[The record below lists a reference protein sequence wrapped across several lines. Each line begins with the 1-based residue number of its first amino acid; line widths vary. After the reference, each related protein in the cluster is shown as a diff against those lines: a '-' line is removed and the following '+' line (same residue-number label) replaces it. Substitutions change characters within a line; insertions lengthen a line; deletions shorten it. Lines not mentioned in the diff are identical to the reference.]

1 MDFGVVLQ
9 TDPPASRVVEFAR
22 RAEANGFTHV
32 WVFDSPVL
40 WQEPFVILARI
51 LAETE
56 RVVVGPMVT
65 NPGSRD
71 WTVLASTFA
80 TLNDA
85 YGPRTICGIGRGDS
99 ALRVIGRKPRTLA
112 EMVEAMRVVKGL
124 VAGETV
130 DYHGT
135 GLRFPWVEQGWN
147 LPMWGAGYG
156 PRALDCIGRHADGFI
171 LQLADPRI
179 LEWTRSAVMDAA
191 AAQGRA
197 PGSVTTCVAAPA
209 CVGDDVAHQR
219 EQLRWFGGMVGN
231 HVADLVKRYGE
242 HSPDVPKAL
251 TDYIRDR
258 ADYDYAHHGRAGNP
272 ATAFVPD
279 DVVDRFCVLGRVE
292 DHVAKLTTL
301 RDLGADHFAI
311 YLMHDA
317 EDETL
322 DAYGRSVLPVLAW
335 NRTVPR
341 PSAALAEA
349 ARSPYSPA
357 PAPATR
363 PGPAGGT
370 IRTPPAGLAGSGPA
384 GSRRANGGKRPGAR
398 SSGEERMA
406 GGRRSLANA
415 EARRAT
421 GTAPAIAGDRRSA
434 ADTGARGST
443 GTTPPTASDWQSA
456 TGAEYERKGFSAR
469 SGYGTRPALLI
480 VDFIQGFTDPGTGLG
495 GDYGAEL
502 AVTAKL
508 LGEFRSRALP
518 VFFTTVAYEP
528 HLRDAGQFVAK
539 VPALSILIRGSDWV
553 KVDDRIRP
561 RPSEPVV
568 SKKYASAFFDTRL
581 DMELRGLG
589 VDTVVMAGC
598 TTSGCIR
605 ASAVDAMQ
613 HGFHTVV
620 VRDAVGDRAQTPH
633 EVNLF
638 DIDAKYG
645 DVVSSGEVLGY
656 LRGLGERGGL
666 GATADDE
673 FRRWWNGAR
682 A

>member
-9 TDPPASRVVEFAR
+9 TNPPARRVVELAK

-32 WVFDSPVL
+32 WLFDSPVL

-71 WTVLASTFA
+71 WTVLASAFA

-112 EMVEAMRVVKGL
+112 EMVQAMRVVKGL

-135 GLRFPWVEQGWN
+135 ALRFPWVEQGWN

-179 LEWTRSAVMDAA
+179 LEWTRTAVTDAA
-191 AAQGRA
+191 AAEGRA
-197 PGSVTTCVAAPA
+197 PGSVATCVVAPA
-209 CVGDDVAHQR
+209 YVGDDVAHQR

-272 ATAFVPD
+272 ATDFVPD

-317 EDETL
+317 EDATL
-322 DAYGRSVLPVLAW
+322 DAYGRSILPVLA
-335 NRTVPR
+335 RKEAAPR
-341 PSAALAEA
+341 SSTALTEAPAIPRSGTAGTAA
-349 ARSPYSPA
+349 ARSPYSRA
-357 PAPATR
+357 
-363 PGPAGGT
+363 AG
-370 IRTPPAGLAGSGPA
+370 
-384 GSRRANGGKRPGAR
+384 
-398 SSGEERMA
+398 
-406 GGRRSLANA
+406 
-415 EARRAT
+415 
-421 GTAPAIAGDRRSA
+421 
-434 ADTGARGST
+434 
-443 GTTPPTASDWQSA
+443 DWQSA

-480 VDFIQGFTDPGTGLG
+480 VDFIKGFTDPGTGLG

-508 LGEFRSRALP
+508 LAEFRSRVLP

-528 HLRDAGQFVAK
+528 HLRDAGLFVRK
-539 VPALSILIRGSDWV
+539 VPALEILIEGKEWV
-553 KVDDRIRP
+553 EVDERIRP

-605 ASAVDAMQ
+605 ASAVDSMQ
-613 HGFHTVV
+613 YGFHTVV
-620 VRDAVGDRAQTPH
+620 VRDAVGDRARTPH

-645 DVVSSGEVLGY
+645 DVVSSGEALGY

-666 GATADDE
+666 GAAADGE
-673 FRRWWNGAR
+673 FRRWWNGAS
-682 A
+682 APAS

>member
-9 TDPPASRVVEFAR
+9 TNPPARRVVELAR

-32 WVFDSPVL
+32 WVFDSHVL

-56 RVVVGPMVT
+56 RIIVGPMVT

-112 EMVEAMRVVKGL
+112 EMAEAMRVVKGL

-135 GLRFPWVEQGWN
+135 DLRFPWIERGWD

-156 PRALDCIGRHADGFI
+156 PRALDCIGRNADGFV
-171 LQLADPRI
+171 LQLADPQI
-179 LEWTRSAVMDAA
+179 LDWTRAAVMEAA

-197 PGSVTTCVAAPA
+197 RGSVTTCVTAPA
-209 CVGDDVAHQR
+209 YVGDDIAHQR

-242 HSPDVPKAL
+242 SSPSVPKAL

-258 ADYDYAHHGRAGNP
+258 AEYDYSHHGRAGNP
-272 ATAFVPD
+272 STDFVPD
-279 DVVDRFCVLGRVE
+279 DIVDRFCVLGRVE
-292 DHVAKLTTL
+292 DHIEKLTTL
-301 RDLGADHFAI
+301 RDMGTDHFAI

-317 EDETL
+317 EDATL
-322 DAYGRSVLPVLAW
+322 DAYGQSVLPVLAG
-335 NRTVPR
+335 T
-341 PSAALAEA
+341 AA
-349 ARSPYSPA
+349 ARSPHGLASA
-357 PAPATR
+357 PASAPR
-363 PGPAGGT
+363 PAGATSGT
-370 IRTPPAGLAGSGPA
+370 SHAVRSGRGRAVGKPARDE
-384 GSRRANGGKRPGAR
+384 SRHGAR
-398 SSGEERMA
+398 PSGD
-406 GGRRSLANA
+406 GS
-415 EARRAT
+415 T
-421 GTAPAIAGDRRSA
+421 AGDWREA
-434 ADTGARGST
+434 A
-443 GTTPPTASDWQSA
+443 
-456 TGAEYERKGFSAR
+456 GAEYEHKGFSSR

-480 VDFIQGFTDPGTGLG
+480 VDFINGFTDPGTGLG

-508 LGEFRSRALP
+508 LDEFRTRALP
-518 VFFTTVAYEP
+518 VFFTAVAYEP
-528 HLRDAGQFVAK
+528 HLRDAGRFVSK
-539 VPALSILIRGSDWV
+539 VPALSILVKGSEWV

-561 RPSEPVV
+561 RPSERVV
-568 SKKYASAFFDTRL
+568 LKKYASAFFDTRL
-581 DMELRGLG
+581 DMELQGLG
-589 VDTVVMAGC
+589 VDTVVIVGC

-605 ASAVDAMQ
+605 ASAIDSMQ
-613 HGFHTVV
+613 NGFRTVV
-620 VRDAVGDRAQTPH
+620 VRDAVGDRAETPH

-645 DVVSSGEVLGY
+645 DVVSSRDVLEY
-656 LRGLGERGGL
+656 LRGLGGRGGL
-666 GATADDE
+666 GGTTDAE
-673 FRRWWNGAR
+673 FQSWWNRAPAR
-682 A
+682 

>member
-9 TDPPASRVVEFAR
+9 TNPPARRVVDLAK

-56 RVVVGPMVT
+56 RIIVGPMVT

-112 EMVEAMRVVKGL
+112 EMVEAIRVVKGL

-135 GLRFPWVEQGWN
+135 DLRFPWVERGWD

-156 PRALDCIGRHADGFI
+156 PRALDCIGRYADGFV
-171 LQLADPRI
+171 LQLADPQI
-179 LEWTRSAVMDAA
+179 LEWTRAAVMEAA
-191 AAQGRA
+191 AAQERA
-197 PGSVTTCVAAPA
+197 PGSVATCVVAPA
-209 CVGDDVAHQR
+209 YIGDDIAHQR

-242 HSPDVPKAL
+242 HSPNVPKAL
-251 TDYIRDR
+251 TDYIKNR

-272 ATAFVPD
+272 STDFVPD
-279 DVVDRFCVLGRVE
+279 GIVDRFCVLGRVE
-292 DHVAKLTTL
+292 DHIAKLTTL
-301 RDLGADHFAI
+301 RDMGADHFAI

-322 DAYGRSVLPVLAW
+322 DAYGRSVLPVLAGT
-335 NRTVPR
+335 RY
-341 PSAALAEA
+341 
-349 ARSPYSPA
+349 SPGPA
-357 PAPATR
+357 PAM
-363 PGPAGGT
+363 GPRRAGGMASAS
-370 IRTPPAGLAGSGPA
+370 PGQLSG
-384 GSRRANGGKRPGAR
+384 GGKSVSKG
-398 SSGEERMA
+398 A
-406 GGRRSLANA
+406 GGNEKRSHRPDRGGRTGSHWQA
-415 EARRAT
+415 AT
-421 GTAPAIAGDRRSA
+421 A
-434 ADTGARGST
+434 
-443 GTTPPTASDWQSA
+443 
-456 TGAEYERKGFSAR
+456 AEYERKGFSAR
-469 SGYGTRPALLI
+469 SGYGTKPALLI
-480 VDFIQGFTDPGTGLG
+480 VDFINGFTNPGTGLG
-495 GDYGAEL
+495 GDYSAEL

-508 LGEFRSRALP
+508 LAEFRSRALP
-518 VFFTTVAYEP
+518 IFFTTVAYEP
-528 HLRDAGQFVAK
+528 NLRDAGQFVAK
-539 VPALSILIRGSDWV
+539 VPALSILIKGSDWV
-553 KVDDRIRP
+553 KVDERIRP
-561 RPSEPVV
+561 RPSEQVV
-568 SKKYASAFFDTRL
+568 VKKYASAFFDTML

-589 VDTVVMAGC
+589 VDTLVMVGC

-605 ASAVDAMQ
+605 ASAIDSMQ
-613 HGFHTVV
+613 HGFYTVV
-620 VRDAVGDRAQTPH
+620 VRDAVGDRAKDPH

-645 DVVSSGEVLGY
+645 DVVSSGEVLDY
-656 LRGLGERGGL
+656 LRGLGRSGGL

-673 FRRWWNGAR
+673 FQRWWHSAPAR
-682 A
+682 

>member
-9 TDPPASRVVEFAR
+9 TNPPARRVVELAK

-40 WQEPFVILARI
+40 WQEPFVILSRI

-71 WTVLASTFA
+71 WPVLASTFA

-135 GLRFPWVEQGWN
+135 DLRFPWVEHGWD

-156 PRALDCIGRHADGFI
+156 PRALDCIGRHADGFV
-171 LQLADPRI
+171 LQLADPQI
-179 LEWTRSAVMDAA
+179 LEWTRVAVMEAA

-197 PGSVTTCVAAPA
+197 PGSVATCVVAPA
-209 CVGDDVAHQR
+209 YVGDDIAHQR

-242 HSPDVPKAL
+242 NSRSMPNAL
-251 TDYIRDR
+251 TDYIKDR

-272 ATAFVPD
+272 STDFVPD
-279 DVVDRFCVLGRVE
+279 AIVDRFCVLGRVE
-292 DHVAKLTTL
+292 DHIAKLTTL
-301 RDLGADHFAI
+301 RDMGTDHFAI

-317 EDETL
+317 EEETL
-322 DAYGRSVLPVLAW
+322 DAYGRSVLPVLTGTA
-335 NRTVPR
+335 
-341 PSAALAEA
+341 A
-349 ARSPYSPA
+349 ARAWHSPEST
-357 PAPATR
+357 PATR
-363 PGPAGGT
+363 PSPTGGVVRTSPAVFSGG
-370 IRTPPAGLAGSGPA
+370 GKAGSKGA
-384 GSRRANGGKRPGAR
+384 GSKEQR
-398 SSGEERMA
+398 
-406 GGRRSLANA
+406 
-415 EARRAT
+415 
-421 GTAPAIAGDRRSA
+421 GDRLAEEGR
-434 ADTGARGST
+434 TVGN
-443 GTTPPTASDWQSA
+443 WQSA

-469 SGYGTRPALLI
+469 SGYGTRPVLLV
-480 VDFIQGFTDPGTGLG
+480 VDFINGFTDSGTGLG
-495 GDYGAEL
+495 GDFGAEL

-508 LGEFRSRALP
+508 LAEFRARALP

-539 VPALSILIRGSDWV
+539 VPALSILVKGSEWV
-553 KVDDRIRP
+553 KVDERIRP
-561 RPSEPVV
+561 RPSEQVV
-568 SKKYASAFFDTRL
+568 VKKYASAFFDTRL
-581 DMELRGLG
+581 EMELQGLG

-605 ASAVDAMQ
+605 ASAIDSMQ

-620 VRDAVGDRAQTPH
+620 VRDAVGDRAKTPH

-656 LRGLGERGGL
+656 LRGLGHSGGL
-666 GATADDE
+666 GATAGDE
-673 FRRWWNGAR
+673 FQRWWNSAPAR
-682 A
+682 

>member
-9 TDPPASRVVEFAR
+9 TNPPARRVVELAK

-40 WQEPFVILARI
+40 WQEPFVILSRI

-71 WTVLASTFA
+71 WPVLASTFA

-135 GLRFPWVEQGWN
+135 DLRFPWVDQGWD

-156 PRALDCIGRHADGFI
+156 PRALDCIGRHADGFV
-171 LQLADPRI
+171 LQLADPQI
-179 LEWTRSAVMDAA
+179 LEWTRVAVMEAA

-197 PGSVTTCVAAPA
+197 PGSVATCVVAPA
-209 CVGDDVAHQR
+209 YVGDDIAHQR

-242 HSPDVPKAL
+242 NSRSMPKAL
-251 TDYIRDR
+251 TDYIKDR

-272 ATAFVPD
+272 STDFVPD
-279 DVVDRFCVLGRVE
+279 AIVDRFCVLGRVE
-292 DHVAKLTTL
+292 DHIAKLTTL
-301 RDLGADHFAI
+301 RDMGTDHFAI

-317 EDETL
+317 EEETL
-322 DAYGRSVLPVLAW
+322 DAYGRSVLPVLTGTA
-335 NRTVPR
+335 
-341 PSAALAEA
+341 A
-349 ARSPYSPA
+349 ARAPYSPA
-357 PAPATR
+357 SAPRSRQSAASRVTGTSPAASS
-363 PGPAGGT
+363 GGKK
-370 IRTPPAGLAGSGPA
+370 AGSKGA
-384 GSRRANGGKRPGAR
+384 VSAERRSDRRA
-398 SSGEERMA
+398 EE
-406 GGRRSLANA
+406 GRTMGN
-415 EARRAT
+415 
-421 GTAPAIAGDRRSA
+421 
-434 ADTGARGST
+434 
-443 GTTPPTASDWQSA
+443 WQSA

-469 SGYGTRPALLI
+469 SGYGTRPALLV
-480 VDFIQGFTDPGTGLG
+480 VDFINGFTDSGTGLG
-495 GDYGAEL
+495 GDFGAEL

-508 LGEFRSRALP
+508 LAEFRARALP

-528 HLRDAGQFVAK
+528 HLRDAGQFVEK
-539 VPALSILIRGSDWV
+539 IPALSILIKGSEWV

-561 RPSEPVV
+561 RPAERVV
-568 SKKYASAFFDTRL
+568 LKKYASAFFDTTL

-589 VDTVVMAGC
+589 TDTVVMAGC

-605 ASAVDAMQ
+605 ASAVDSMQ

-620 VRDAVGDRAQTPH
+620 VRDAVGDRAETPH

-656 LRGLGERGGL
+656 LRGLGHSGGL
-666 GATADDE
+666 GATAGDE
-673 FRRWWNGAR
+673 FQRWWNSAPAR
-682 A
+682 

>member
-9 TDPPASRVVEFAR
+9 TNPPARRVVELAK

-32 WVFDSPVL
+32 WVFDSHVL

-56 RVVVGPMVT
+56 RIIVGPMVT
-65 NPGSRD
+65 NPGTRD
-71 WTVLASTFA
+71 WTLLASTFA

-99 ALRVIGRKPRTLA
+99 ALRVIGRKPRKLT

-135 GLRFPWVEQGWN
+135 ELRFPWLAQGWD

-156 PRALDCIGRHADGFI
+156 PRALDCIGRHADGFV
-171 LQLADPRI
+171 LQLADPQI
-179 LEWTRSAVMDAA
+179 LEWTRAAVMDAA
-191 AAQGRA
+191 ARQGRA
-197 PGSVTTCVAAPA
+197 PDSVATCVVAPA
-209 CVGDDVAHQR
+209 YVGDDIAHQR
-219 EQLRWFGGMVGN
+219 DQLRWFGGMVGN

-242 HSPDVPKAL
+242 SSPSVPKAL

-258 ADYDYAHHGRAGNP
+258 AEYDYSHHGRAGNP
-272 ATAFVPD
+272 STDFVPD
-279 DVVDRFCVLGRVE
+279 DIVDRFCVLGRVE
-292 DHVAKLTTL
+292 DHIEKLTTL
-301 RDLGADHFAI
+301 RDMGTDHFAI

-317 EDETL
+317 EDATL
-322 DAYGRSVLPVLAW
+322 DAYGQSILPVL
-335 NRTVPR
+335 
-341 PSAALAEA
+341 
-349 ARSPYSPA
+349 
-357 PAPATR
+357 
-363 PGPAGGT
+363 
-370 IRTPPAGLAGSGPA
+370 
-384 GSRRANGGKRPGAR
+384 
-398 SSGEERMA
+398 
-406 GGRRSLANA
+406 
-415 EARRAT
+415 T
-421 GTAPAIAGDRRSA
+421 GTAPARALHSPAGTAVTRPGMAGGAVRSSPA
-434 ADTGARGST
+434 GPSGEGQATGSRRGSNEPWRRPRSSAMSS
-443 GTTPPTASDWQSA
+443 GNGRKTADWQSS
-456 TGAEYERKGFSAR
+456 TSAEYERKGFSAR

-480 VDFIQGFTDPGTGLG
+480 VDFINGFTDPGTGLG

-508 LGEFRSRALP
+508 LDEFRVRALP

-539 VPALSILIRGSDWV
+539 VPALAILVKGSDWV
-553 KVDDRIRP
+553 RVDDRIHP
-561 RPSEPVV
+561 HPSEQVV
-568 SKKYASAFFDTRL
+568 LKKYASAFFDTRL
-581 DMELRGLG
+581 DMELNGLG
-589 VDTVVMAGC
+589 VDTVVIVGC

-605 ASAVDAMQ
+605 ASAIDAMQ

-645 DVVSSGEVLGY
+645 DVVSSGEVLEY
-656 LRGLGERGGL
+656 LRGLGRSGGL

-673 FRRWWNGAR
+673 FQRWWNRAPAR
-682 A
+682 

>member
-9 TDPPASRVVEFAR
+9 TNPPARRVVELAK

-32 WVFDSPVL
+32 WVFDSHVL

-56 RVVVGPMVT
+56 RIIVGPMVT

-112 EMVEAMRVVKGL
+112 EMVQAMRVVKGL
-124 VAGETV
+124 VAGEAV

-135 GLRFPWVEQGWN
+135 ELRFPWVEQGWD

-156 PRALDCIGRHADGFI
+156 PRALDTIGRHADGFV
-171 LQLADPRI
+171 LQLADPQI
-179 LEWTRSAVMDAA
+179 LEWTRTAVMKAA
-191 AAQGRA
+191 TAQGRA
-197 PGSVTTCVAAPA
+197 PGSVDTCVVAPA
-209 CVGDDVAHQR
+209 YVGDDMAHQR

-242 HSPDVPKAL
+242 NSASVPKVL
-251 TDYIRDR
+251 TDYIKDR
-258 ADYDYAHHGRAGNP
+258 ADYDYSHHGRAGNP
-272 ATAFVPD
+272 STDFVPD
-279 DVVDRFCVLGRVE
+279 NIVDRFCVLGRVE
-292 DHVAKLTTL
+292 DHIAKLTTL
-301 RDLGADHFAI
+301 RDIGTDHFAI

-322 DAYGRSVLPVLAW
+322 DAYGRSVLPVLAGTAAAGSPL
-335 NRTVPR
+335 R
-341 PSAALAEA
+341 SA
-349 ARSPYSPA
+349 PG
-357 PAPATR
+357 PATR
-363 PGPAGGT
+363 ARAAGAT
-370 IRTPPAGLAGSGPA
+370 IRTSHAGRAGDGPA
-384 GSRRANGGKRPGAR
+384 GSRRSGGESRRGAR
-398 SSGEERMA
+398 VSGD
-406 GGRRSLANA
+406 GQTTGDW
-415 EARRAT
+415 RA
-421 GTAPAIAGDRRSA
+421 A
-434 ADTGARGST
+434 A
-443 GTTPPTASDWQSA
+443 
-456 TGAEYERKGFSAR
+456 GAEYERKGFSAR
-469 SGYGTRPALLI
+469 SGYGTRPALLVI
-480 VDFIQGFTDPGTGLG
+480 DFINGFTDPGTGLG

-508 LGEFRSRALP
+508 LDEFRARALP

-528 HLRDAGQFVAK
+528 HLRDGGRFVAK
-539 VPALSILIRGSDWV
+539 VPALSILIRGSTWV
-553 KVDDRIRP
+553 EVDERIRP
-561 RPSEPVV
+561 HPSEQVV
-568 SKKYASAFFDTRL
+568 LKKYASAFFDTRL
-581 DMELRGLG
+581 DMDLQGLG
-589 VDTVVMAGC
+589 VDTVVIVGC

-605 ASAVDAMQ
+605 ASAIDSMQ
-613 HGFHTVV
+613 NGFHTVV

-645 DVVSSGEVLGY
+645 DVVSSRDVLEH
-656 LRGLGERGGL
+656 LRGLGPSGGL
-666 GATADDE
+666 GGTADDE
-673 FRRWWNGAR
+673 FKRWWNSSPA
-682 A
+682 

>member
-9 TDPPASRVVEFAR
+9 TNPPARRVVELAK

-32 WVFDSPVL
+32 WLFDSPVL

-135 GLRFPWVEQGWN
+135 PLRFPWVEQGWD

-156 PRALDCIGRHADGFI
+156 PRALDRIGRHADGFI

-179 LEWTRSAVMDAA
+179 LEWTRAAVMEAA
-191 AAQGRA
+191 AAEGRA
-197 PGSVTTCVAAPA
+197 PGSVATCVVAPA
-209 CVGDDVAHQR
+209 YVGDDVAHQR

-272 ATAFVPD
+272 ATDFVPD

-292 DHVAKLTTL
+292 DHIAKLTTL

-317 EDETL
+317 EDATL
-322 DAYGRSVLPVLAW
+322 DAYGRSVLP
-335 NRTVPR
+335 
-341 PSAALAEA
+341 ALAGTAA
-349 ARSPYSPA
+349 ARSPYSRA
-357 PAPATR
+357 AALATR
-363 PGPAGGT
+363 PGPAAGVAYTFPGTSPDGRKAGGVTRTARHTGFPDGGT
-370 IRTPPAGLAGSGPA
+370 AGSE
-384 GSRRANGGKRPGAR
+384 RAAC
-398 SSGEERMA
+398 EE
-406 GGRRSLANA
+406 GRRGAWMPGTG
-415 EARRAT
+415 RAS
-421 GTAPAIAGDRRSA
+421 GDWRSA
-434 ADTGARGST
+434 A
-443 GTTPPTASDWQSA
+443 
-456 TGAEYERKGFSAR
+456 GAEYERKGFSAR

-480 VDFIQGFTDPGTGLG
+480 VDFIRGFTDPGTGLG

-502 AVTAKL
+502 AATAKL
-508 LGEFRSRALP
+508 LAEFRSRALP

-528 HLRDAGQFVAK
+528 HLRDAGLFVRK
-539 VPALSILIRGSDWV
+539 VPALEILIKGKEWV
-553 KVDDRIRP
+553 EVDERIRP

-605 ASAVDAMQ
+605 ASAVDSMQ
-613 HGFHTVV
+613 YGFHTVV

-645 DVVSSGEVLGY
+645 DVVSSGEALEY
-656 LRGLGERGGL
+656 LRGLGT
-666 GATADDE
+666 TADDE
-673 FRRWWNGAR
+673 FRRWWNGAS
-682 A
+682 ASAP

>member
-9 TDPPASRVVEFAR
+9 TNPPARRVVELAK

-32 WVFDSPVL
+32 WVFDSHVL

-56 RVVVGPMVT
+56 RIVVGPMVT

-112 EMVEAMRVVKGL
+112 EMAEAMRVVKGL
-124 VAGETV
+124 VAGESV

-135 GLRFPWVEQGWN
+135 EIRFPWLDQGWD

-156 PRALDCIGRHADGFI
+156 PRALDTIGRHADGFV
-171 LQLADPRI
+171 LQLADPQI
-179 LEWTRSAVMDAA
+179 LEWTRAAVMDAA
-191 AAQGRA
+191 TRQGRA
-197 PGSVTTCVAAPA
+197 PGSVATAVVAPA
-209 CVGDDVAHQR
+209 YVGDDIAHQR

-231 HVADLVKRYGE
+231 HVAELVKRYGE
-242 HSPDVPKAL
+242 NSSSVPKVL
-251 TDYIRDR
+251 SDYIKDR
-258 ADYDYAHHGRAGNP
+258 ADYDYSHHGRAGNP
-272 ATAFVPD
+272 STDFVPD
-279 DVVDRFCVLGRVE
+279 SIVDRFCVLGRVE
-292 DHVAKLTTL
+292 DHIAKLTTL
-301 RDLGADHFAI
+301 RDTGTDHFAI

-317 EDETL
+317 EDATL
-322 DAYGRSVLPVLAW
+322 DAYGQSILPVLAG
-335 NRTVPR
+335 T
-341 PSAALAEA
+341 AAAWSPH
-349 ARSPYSPA
+349 RSTL
-357 PAPATR
+357 APATGPR
-363 PGPAGGT
+363 PAGRALGT
-370 IRTPPAGLAGSGPA
+370 LQAVRSGAGRASGP
-384 GSRRANGGKRPGAR
+384 R
-398 SSGEERMA
+398 SGE
-406 GGRRSLANA
+406 G
-415 EARRAT
+415 
-421 GTAPAIAGDRRSA
+421 SA
-434 ADTGARGST
+434 AG
-443 GTTPPTASDWQSA
+443 DWQSA
-456 TGAEYERKGFSAR
+456 ASADYERKGFSAR
-469 SGYGTRPALLI
+469 SGYGTRPALLV
-480 VDFIQGFTDPGTGLG
+480 VDFINGFTDPGTGLG

-508 LGEFRSRALP
+508 LEEFRARALP

-528 HLRDAGQFVAK
+528 HLRDGGQFVAK
-539 VPALSILIRGSDWV
+539 VPALSILVKGSEWV
-553 KVDDRIRP
+553 KVDERIRP

-568 SKKYASAFFDTRL
+568 LKKYASAFFDTTL
-581 DMELRGLG
+581 DMELQGLG
-589 VDTVVMAGC
+589 VDTVVIAGC

-605 ASAVDAMQ
+605 ASAIDSMQ
-613 HGFHTVV
+613 NGFRTVV

-645 DVVSSGEVLGY
+645 DVVSSGEVLEY
-656 LRGLGERGGL
+656 LRGLGRSGGL

-673 FRRWWNGAR
+673 FQRWWNSAQAGR
-682 A
+682 RPSCPPID

>member
-9 TDPPASRVVEFAR
+9 TDPPARRVVDLAR

-40 WQEPFVILARI
+40 WQEPFVVLARI

-56 RVVVGPMVT
+56 RVIVGPMVT

-71 WTVLASTFA
+71 WPVLASTFA

-135 GLRFPWVEQGWN
+135 ELRFPWVEQGWD

-156 PRALDCIGRHADGFI
+156 PRALDCVGRHADGFV
-171 LQLADPRI
+171 LQLADPQI
-179 LEWTRSAVMDAA
+179 LEWTRTAVTDAA

-197 PGSVTTCVAAPA
+197 PGSVATCVVAPA
-209 CVGDDVAHQR
+209 YVGDDVAHQR

-242 HSPDVPKAL
+242 GSAGVPKAL
-251 TDYIRDR
+251 TDYIKDR

-272 ATAFVPD
+272 ATDFVPD

-292 DHVAKLTTL
+292 DHIAKLTTL
-301 RDLGADHFAI
+301 RDIGADHFAI

-322 DAYGRSVLPVLAW
+322 DAYGRSVLPVLAG
-335 NRTVPR
+335 T
-341 PSAALAEA
+341 AA
-349 ARSPYSPA
+349 ARSPHS

-363 PGPAGGT
+363 PGPAGEGT
-370 IRTPPAGLAGSGPA
+370 RTFSGASSDGRKAGGVTRTAQPTGFSGGATAGSKRA
-384 GSRRANGGKRPGAR
+384 GSEGRHGAR
-398 SSGEERMA
+398 AA
-406 GGRRSLANA
+406 GVGRA
-415 EARRAT
+415 
-421 GTAPAIAGDRRSA
+421 AGD
-434 ADTGARGST
+434 
-443 GTTPPTASDWQSA
+443 WQAA

-480 VDFIQGFTDPGTGLG
+480 VDFIKGFTDPGTGLG

-508 LGEFRSRALP
+508 LAEFRSRALP
-518 VFFTTVAYEP
+518 VFFTTVAYES

-539 VPALSILIRGSDWV
+539 VPALSILIKGSDWV
-553 KVDDRIRP
+553 QVDERIRP

-568 SKKYASAFFDTRL
+568 LKKYASAFFDTRL

-589 VDTVVMAGC
+589 VDTLVMAGC

-605 ASAVDAMQ
+605 ASAIDSMQ
-613 HGFHTVV
+613 YGFHTVV

-666 GATADDE
+666 GTTADDE
-673 FRRWWNGAR
+673 FRRWWNR
-682 A
+682 APA

>member
-9 TDPPASRVVEFAR
+9 TNPPARRVVELAK

-56 RVVVGPMVT
+56 RIIVGPMVT
-65 NPGSRD
+65 NPDSRD

-85 YGPRTICGIGRGDS
+85 YGPRTLCGIGRGDS

-135 GLRFPWVEQGWN
+135 DLRFPWVERGWD

-156 PRALDCIGRHADGFI
+156 PRALDCIGRHADGFV
-171 LQLADPRI
+171 LQLADPQI
-179 LEWTRSAVMDAA
+179 LEWTRAAVMEAA
-191 AAQGRA
+191 AAQERA
-197 PGSVTTCVAAPA
+197 PGSVATCVVAPA
-209 CVGDDVAHQR
+209 YIGDDIAHQR

-242 HSPDVPKAL
+242 HSPNVPKAL
-251 TDYIRDR
+251 TDYIKNR

-272 ATAFVPD
+272 STDFVPD
-279 DVVDRFCVLGRVE
+279 GIVDRFCVLGRVE
-292 DHVAKLTTL
+292 DHIAKLTTL
-301 RDLGADHFAI
+301 RDMGADHFAI

-322 DAYGRSVLPVLAW
+322 DAYGRSVLPVLAGT
-335 NRTVPR
+335 RY
-341 PSAALAEA
+341 
-349 ARSPYSPA
+349 SPGPA
-357 PAPATR
+357 PAMEPR
-363 PGPAGGT
+363 RAGGMASAS
-370 IRTPPAGLAGSGPA
+370 PGQLSGSGKSVSK
-384 GSRRANGGKRPGAR
+384 G
-398 SSGEERMA
+398 A
-406 GGRRSLANA
+406 GGNEKRSHRPDRGGRTGSHWQA
-415 EARRAT
+415 AT
-421 GTAPAIAGDRRSA
+421 A
-434 ADTGARGST
+434 
-443 GTTPPTASDWQSA
+443 
-456 TGAEYERKGFSAR
+456 AEYERKGFSAR
-469 SGYGTRPALLI
+469 SGYGTKPALLI
-480 VDFIQGFTDPGTGLG
+480 VDFINGFTNPGTGLG
-495 GDYGAEL
+495 GDYSAEL

-508 LGEFRSRALP
+508 LAEFRSRALP
-518 VFFTTVAYEP
+518 IFFTTVAYEP
-528 HLRDAGQFVAK
+528 NLRDAGQFVAK
-539 VPALSILIRGSDWV
+539 VPALSILIKGSDWV
-553 KVDDRIRP
+553 KVDERIRP
-561 RPSEPVV
+561 RPSEQVV
-568 SKKYASAFFDTRL
+568 VKKYASAFFDTML

-589 VDTVVMAGC
+589 VDTLVMVGC

-605 ASAVDAMQ
+605 ASAIDSMQ

-620 VRDAVGDRAQTPH
+620 VRDAVGDRAKDPH

-645 DVVSSGEVLGY
+645 DVVSSGEVLDY
-656 LRGLGERGGL
+656 LRGLGRSGGL

-673 FRRWWNGAR
+673 FQRWWHSAPAR
-682 A
+682 

>member
-9 TDPPASRVVEFAR
+9 TNPPARRVVDLAK

-32 WVFDSPVL
+32 WVFDSHVL

-56 RVVVGPMVT
+56 RLIVGPMVT

-112 EMVEAMRVVKGL
+112 EMAEAMRVVKGL

-135 GLRFPWVEQGWN
+135 DLRFPWVERGWD

-156 PRALDCIGRHADGFI
+156 PRALDCIGRHADGFV
-171 LQLADPRI
+171 LQLADPQV
-179 LEWTRSAVMDAA
+179 LEWTRTAVTDAA

-197 PGSVTTCVAAPA
+197 PGSVATCVVAPA
-209 CVGDDVAHQR
+209 YVGDDIAHQR
-219 EQLRWFGGMVGN
+219 DQLRWFGGMVGN

-242 HSPDVPKAL
+242 NSPSVPKAL
-251 TDYIRDR
+251 SDYIKDR

-272 ATAFVPD
+272 STDFVPD
-279 DVVDRFCVLGRVE
+279 DIVDRFCVLGRVE
-292 DHVAKLTTL
+292 DHIAKLTTL
-301 RDLGADHFAI
+301 RDMGTDHFAI

-317 EDETL
+317 EEETL
-322 DAYGRSVLPVLAW
+322 DAYGRSVLPVLAG
-335 NRTVPR
+335 T
-341 PSAALAEA
+341 AA
-349 ARSPYSPA
+349 ARSPSTS
-357 PAPATR
+357 APATVSR
-363 PGPAGGT
+363 ARRTGGALGT
-370 IRTPPAGLAGSGPA
+370 SLAGSPGDGQA
-384 GSRRANGGKRPGAR
+384 AGKRGDAEPWRRAR
-398 SSGEERMA
+398 SSGD
-406 GGRRSLANA
+406 GRK
-415 EARRAT
+415 
-421 GTAPAIAGDRRSA
+421 AGDWQPSA
-434 ADTGARGST
+434 SAD
-443 GTTPPTASDWQSA
+443 
-456 TGAEYERKGFSAR
+456 YVRKGFSSR

-480 VDFIQGFTDPGTGLG
+480 VDFIKGFTDSGTGLG
-495 GDYGAEL
+495 GDYSAEL
-502 AVTAKL
+502 SVTAKL
-508 LGEFRSRALP
+508 LEEFRSRALP

-539 VPALSILIRGSDWV
+539 VPALSILVRGSQWV
-553 KVDDRIRP
+553 EVDDRIRP
-561 RPSEPVV
+561 RPSEQIVT
-568 SKKYASAFFDTRL
+568 KKYASSFFDTRL
-581 DMELRGLG
+581 DMELQGLG
-589 VDTVVMAGC
+589 VDTVVIVGC
-598 TTSGCIR
+598 TTSGCVR
-605 ASAVDAMQ
+605 ASAIDSMQ
-613 HGFHTVV
+613 YGFHTVV

-645 DVVSSGEVLGY
+645 DVVSSGEVLDY
-656 LRGLGERGGL
+656 LRGLGRRGGL

-673 FRRWWNGAR
+673 FQRWWNRAPAR
-682 A
+682 